1 MLLCGVK
8 LCIVP
13 LELGCNNMLKSSC
26 SASYLLFC
34 EQCVCVSELQ
44 KGKKET
50 FKVFQWLNAE
60 EQ

>member
-13 LELGCNNMLKSSC
+13 LELRCNNMLKSSC
-26 SASYLLFC
+26 SGSYLLFC
-34 EQCVCVSELQ
+34 EQCVCVSELK
-44 KGKKET
+44 KGTKET
-50 FKVFQWLNAE
+50 NMVFQWLHAE

>member
-13 LELGCNNMLKSSC
+13 LELGCNNMLK
-26 SASYLLFC
+26 SYLLFC